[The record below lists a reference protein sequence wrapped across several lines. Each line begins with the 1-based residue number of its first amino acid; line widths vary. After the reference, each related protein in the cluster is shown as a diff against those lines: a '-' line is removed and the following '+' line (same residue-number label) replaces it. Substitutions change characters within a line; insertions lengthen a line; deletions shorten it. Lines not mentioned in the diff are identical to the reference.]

1 LNWLDI
7 TLIVIAA
14 IIVVSGF
21 KQGFSRV
28 AVGLAALVAGIF
40 LACWFYGVAGAFL
53 LPFVSKPAL
62 AHIAG
67 FIIVFV
73 VVQIVGALLSWL
85 LAKLFKWT
93 GLTWLDR
100 LLGGLFGVLQAGLVG
115 IVLVMILMAFPIM
128 PVPRSVADSKIAPYL
143 AGAANVLV
151 NVAPR
156 ELKDGFWATYSRLLQ
171 IWSGQG
177 DQPAAKE
184 TV

>member
-1 LNWLDI
+1 VNWLDI
-7 TLIVIAA
+7 TFIVIAA
-14 IIVVSGF
+14 ITIAACF
-21 KQGFSRV
+21 KQGFSKV

-53 LPFVSKPAL
+53 LPLVSKPAL

-73 VVQIVGALLSWL
+73 LVQVAGALLSWL

-115 IVLVMILMAFPIM
+115 IALVMILVAFPMM
-128 PVPRSVADSKIAPYL
+128 PVPRSVADSRIAPYL

-151 NVAPR
+151 NIAPR
-156 ELKDGFWATYSRLLQ
+156 ELKDEFWATYSRLLQ
-171 IWSGQG
+171 VWSGQG
-177 DQPAAKE
+177 DQPPAKE